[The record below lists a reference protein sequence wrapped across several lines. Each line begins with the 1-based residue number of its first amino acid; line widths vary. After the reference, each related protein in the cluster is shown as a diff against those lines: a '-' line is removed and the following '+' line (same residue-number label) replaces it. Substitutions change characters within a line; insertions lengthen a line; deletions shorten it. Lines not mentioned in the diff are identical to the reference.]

1 VLLYVTAMNAVLVS
15 EARHNLPYVPIL
27 AAGGAAGVALAAARL
42 RRPRPVLEPATGGSR
57 VRRLRPGTPAADEPL
72 PETKRAA

>member
-1 VLLYVTAMNAVLVS
+1 MNAVLVS

-42 RRPRPVLEPATGGSR
+42 RRPRPVLEPATAGIR
-57 VRRLRPGTPAADEPL
+57 VRRLRPGAPAADEPL